1 LAYDFI
7 KLSKLPSSE
16 IGRILECQ
24 ILAFQHSNLPLIHEK
39 MKFNKKII
47 YGSILIAIILT
58 SYFYFKFL
66 FIDDID
72 KSLIAGAIS
81 FLFSFT
87 VSVLIFIANIKTV
100 NFLREKFP
108 WDKKFF
114 KRLISEAIFT
124 NFNASVIIS
133 ILVLI
138 LNYIL
143 PHFQEIKLSVV
154 LFNNIIIAIVINTI
168 VVSILEGYYYFKQWK
183 TSLVQA
189 EQLKRENIQSQ
200 FEALKNQVDPHF
212 LFNSLN
218 TVYSLID
225 PHPEKA
231 KEFIT
236 KFSKIYRYVLDV
248 KDKIVVKLSEEIDF
262 INSFIFLQKIRHE
275 GNLEISIEIDAKKLN
290 NYIPPLSLQMLVEN
304 AIKHNI
310 ISDKMPLKISITDKN
325 NYLVIKNNIQLKD
338 NMIEST
344 KIGLNNLTERYK
356 HISDSIPEFYIKNN
370 EYIAEIPLLEEE

>member
-1 LAYDFI
+1 
-7 KLSKLPSSE
+7 
-16 IGRILECQ
+16 
-24 ILAFQHSNLPLIHEK
+24 

-47 YGSILIAIILT
+47 YASILIAIIIPT
-58 SYFYFKFL
+58 YFYFKFL
-66 FIDDID
+66 FIDDLD
-72 KSLIAGAIS
+72 KPIKAGAIG

-87 VSVLIFIANIKTV
+87 VAVSIFLVNIKTV
-100 NFLREKFP
+100 NFLRKKIP
-108 WDKKFF
+108 WDKNFF
-114 KRLISEAIFT
+114 KRLIIEAVLT
-124 NFNASVIIS
+124 NINASVIIS
-133 ILVLI
+133 ILTFI
-138 LNYIL
+138 LYSIL
-143 PHFQEIKLSVV
+143 PHFQEKILGIV

-168 VVSILEGYYYFKQWK
+168 AVSILEGYYYFKQWRI
-183 TSLVQA
+183 SIVQA

-225 PHPEKA
+225 THPEKA
-231 KEFIT
+231 KKFIAE
-236 KFSKIYRYVLDV
+236 FSKIYRYVLNV

-275 GNLEISIEIDAKKLN
+275 GNLEVFIDIDAKKLN

-310 ISDKMPLKISITDKN
+310 ISDKNPLKISITDKN
-325 NYLVIKNNIQLKD
+325 NYLIVKNNIQLKA
-338 NMIEST
+338 NIIEST

-356 HISDSIPEFYIKNN
+356 HISNLIPEFYIKNN
-370 EYIAEIPLLEEE
+370 EYIAKIPLLSEE

>member
-1 LAYDFI
+1 
-7 KLSKLPSSE
+7 
-16 IGRILECQ
+16 
-24 ILAFQHSNLPLIHEK
+24 
-39 MKFNKKII
+39 MKFNRKII
-47 YGSILIAIILT
+47 YASIFIAIILPT
-58 SYFYFKFL
+58 YFYFKFL
-66 FIDDID
+66 LTDNVD
-72 KSLIAGAIS
+72 KPMEAGVIG
-81 FLFSFT
+81 FLFSFI
-87 VSVLIFIANIKTV
+87 VSVFIFTANIKTV
-100 NFLREKFP
+100 NFLRKKFP

-114 KRLISEAIFT
+114 NRLLSEAIFT

-138 LNYIL
+138 FNYIF
-143 PHFQEIKLSVV
+143 PSFQEIKLSVI
-154 LFNNIIIAIVINTI
+154 LFNNIIVAIVINTI
-168 VVSILEGYYYFKQWK
+168 VVSILEGYYYFKQWRI
-183 TSLVQA
+183 SIVQA

-231 KEFIT
+231 KEFIAE
-236 KFSKIYRYVLDV
+236 FSKIYRYVLNV

-275 GNLEISIEIDAKKLN
+275 GNLEILINIDAKKLN

-310 ISDKMPLKISITDKN
+310 VSEKNPLKISITDKN
-325 NYLVIKNNIQLKD
+325 NCLIVKNNIQLKE
-338 NMIEST
+338 NLIEST

-356 HISDSIPEFYIKNN
+356 HISDSIPKFYVKNN
-370 EYIAEIPLLEEE
+370 EYIAEIPLLKED

>member
-1 LAYDFI
+1 
-7 KLSKLPSSE
+7 
-16 IGRILECQ
+16 
-24 ILAFQHSNLPLIHEK
+24 

-47 YGSILIAIILT
+47 YASILIAIIIPA
-58 SYFYFKFL
+58 YFYFRFL
-66 FIDDID
+66 LIDDVD
-72 KSLIAGAIS
+72 KPIKAGAIG

-87 VSVLIFIANIKTV
+87 VSVLIFTANIKTI
-100 NFLREKFP
+100 NFLRDKFP
-108 WDKKFF
+108 WDKNFF
-114 KRLISEAIFT
+114 KRLISEAVFT

-138 LNYIL
+138 FYSIL
-143 PHFQEIKLSVV
+143 PHFQEKKLSVV
-154 LFNNIIIAIVINTI
+154 LFNNIIIAIIINTI
-168 VVSILEGYYYFKQWK
+168 AVSILEGYYYFKQWRI
-183 TSLVQA
+183 SIVQT

-231 KEFIT
+231 KEFIAE
-236 KFSKIYRYVLDV
+236 FSKIYRYVLNV

-275 GNLEISIEIDAKKLN
+275 GNLEIFIDIDAKKLN

-310 ISDKMPLKISITDKN
+310 ISDKKPLKISITDKN
-325 NYLVIKNNIQLKD
+325 NYLIIKNNIQLKD

-356 HISDSIPEFYIKNN
+356 HISDLIPEFYIKNN

>member
-1 LAYDFI
+1 
-7 KLSKLPSSE
+7 
-16 IGRILECQ
+16 
-24 ILAFQHSNLPLIHEK
+24 
-39 MKFNKKII
+39 MKFNRKII
-47 YGSILIAIILT
+47 YACILIAIILPI
-58 SYFYFKFL
+58 YFYFKFL
-66 FIDDID
+66 FIDDVD
-72 KSLIAGAIS
+72 KPLKAGAIG

-87 VSVLIFIANIKTV
+87 VSILIFTANIKTV
-100 NFLREKFP
+100 NFLRKNFP
-108 WDKKFF
+108 WDKKFN
-114 KRLISEAIFT
+114 KRLISEALFT
-124 NFNASVIIS
+124 NFNASFIIS
-133 ILVLI
+133 ILTLI
-138 LNYIL
+138 IYSTL
-143 PHFQEIKLSVV
+143 PHFHEKKLSIA

-168 VVSILEGYYYFKQWK
+168 AVSILEGYYYFKQW
-183 TSLVQA
+183 SISIVQA

-231 KEFIT
+231 KEFIAE
-236 KFSKIYRYVLDV
+236 FSKIYRYVLNV

-262 INSFIFLQKIRHE
+262 INSFIFLHKIRHE
-275 GNLEISIEIDAKKLN
+275 GNLEIKIEIDAKKLN

-310 ISDKMPLKISITDKN
+310 VSEKNPLKISITDKN
-325 NYLVIKNNIQLKD
+325 NCLIVKNNIQLKD

-356 HISDSIPEFYIKNN
+356 HISDSTPEFYIKDN